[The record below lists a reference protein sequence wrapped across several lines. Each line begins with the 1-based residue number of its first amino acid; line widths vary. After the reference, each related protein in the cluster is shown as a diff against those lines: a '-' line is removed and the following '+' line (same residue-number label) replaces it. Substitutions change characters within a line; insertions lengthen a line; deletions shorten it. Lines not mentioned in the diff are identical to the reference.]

1 LEAELSAKK
10 AAYKIACDAA
20 MKKFGVKYPAEL
32 EDGQKKLFF
41 DYIAALQKVQA
52 EGVLDPSD
60 PTARGD
66 ADSERR
72 VLNAEA
78 QRNYRER
85 QTGEGEAE
93 GQASGREDASD
104 PMIGGQGDA
113 IFESRTEDLA
123 GMDVAA
129 RGMTPPLDET
139 GPGFID
145 VEIEVIT
152 CDGCG
157 ARCHRP

>member
-1 LEAELSAKK
+1 LTPRTPGEQRILEAELSAKK
-10 AAYKIACDAA
+10 AAYKIAFDAA

-72 VLNAEA
+72 ARNAEA
-78 QRNYRER
+78 QRNYRKR
-85 QTGEGEAE
+85 QTGEGDAE
-93 GQASGREDASD
+93 GQASGREDPSE
-104 PMIGGQGDA
+104 PMIGG
-113 IFESRTEDLA
+113 EKVKL
-123 GMDVAA
+123 
-129 RGMTPPLDET
+129 T
-139 GPGFID
+139 GLTKNSQVDPAF
-145 VEIEVIT
+145 
-152 CDGCG
+152 
-157 ARCHRP
+157 